1 MTNHFLSILKVSV
14 VCFITLTSIHGQAQT
29 TYPNK
34 PIKLVITW
42 PVGGF
47 ADTLGRAL
55 ATQMSTLLGQQVVV
69 ENRGGANGMI
79 GADVVAKSAPDGYT
93 LMVIHN
99 AIAINQTLY
108 PKLPYDAVRDFAQ
121 VALVGVTTNTLVVHP
136 ALPVKNTKE
145 LIALAK
151 SKPDALN
158 YASTGA
164 GGTSH
169 LAMEY
174 FRLST
179 GTKIVHIPYKG
190 TAPALTDMVA
200 GQTQVMISAL
210 PGTVPFINAKRLIAL
225 ATSGAKRSVFLPNL
239 PTLAEAGVKDYEFD
253 TWYGMHAP
261 IKVPRDIIVRLNQE
275 MLKALQL
282 PDIKERMASLGADI
296 VGALEIAR
304 LLGCGTL
311 ANEGFDAR
319 GVAAL
324 HDLACIGW
332 DASAQ
337 DDHLLGT
344 EASAPLILTGEA
356 CQDFCIRSGE
366 PDAVTLDGG
375 LAALLVDGLVLVDA
389 HQRAHHRHPAGFA
402 AQGVA
407 GTYRQRLEQRLET
420 QTRGISD
427 LGPAGAVQQRAAE
440 PVQIPDPDIRL
451 GHGLHHGAAHP
462 HVPLTQGGGDRH
474 RKRRA
479 V

>member
-1 MTNHFLSILKVSV
+1 MQSLF
-14 VCFITLTSIHGQAQT
+14 
-29 TYPNK
+29 
-34 PIKLVITW
+34 
-42 PVGGF
+42 
-47 ADTLGRAL
+47 AL
-55 ATQMSTLLGQQVVV
+55 ALVCAGPALAQNYPTKTIRIIVPFTPGGGNDISARFIAQQLTEAFKHSVIV
-69 ENRGGANGMI
+69 ENRPGAGSTVGTDM
-79 GADVVAKSAPDGYT
+79 VAKSAPDGYT

-210 PGTVPFINAKRLIAL
+210 PGTMPFIGAKRLVAL
-225 ATSGAKRSVFLPNL
+225 ATSGAKRSAFLPNL

-261 IKVPRDIIVRLNQE
+261 IKVPRDIIVRLNGAIV
-275 MLKALQL
+275 KALAIPEVKQQ
-282 PDIKERMASLGADI
+282 
-296 VGALEIAR
+296 
-304 LLGCGTL
+304 L
-311 ANEGFDAR
+311 ANQG
-319 GVAAL
+319 
-324 HDLACIGW
+324 I
-332 DASAQ
+332 
-337 DDHLLGT
+337 
-344 EASAPLILTGEA
+344 EASSATPEA
-356 CQDFCIRSGE
+356 FTSYVRAEIEKMGRIIKASGARPE
-366 PDAVTLDGG
+366 
-375 LAALLVDGLVLVDA
+375 
-389 HQRAHHRHPAGFA
+389 
-402 AQGVA
+402 
-407 GTYRQRLEQRLET
+407 
-420 QTRGISD
+420 
-427 LGPAGAVQQRAAE
+427 
-440 PVQIPDPDIRL
+440 
-451 GHGLHHGAAHP
+451 
-462 HVPLTQGGGDRH
+462 
-474 RKRRA
+474 
-479 V
+479 

>member
-1 MTNHFLSILKVSV
+1 MKKFDSAMQSL
-14 VCFITLTSIHGQAQT
+14 F
-29 TYPNK
+29 
-34 PIKLVITW
+34 
-42 PVGGF
+42 
-47 ADTLGRAL
+47 AL
-55 ATQMSTLLGQQVVV
+55 ALVCAGPALAQNYPTKTIRIIVPFTPGGGNDISARFIAQQLTEAFKHSVIV
-69 ENRGGANGMI
+69 ENRPGAGSTVGTDM
-79 GADVVAKSAPDGYT
+79 VAKSAPDGYT

-210 PGTVPFINAKRLIAL
+210 PGTMPFIGAKRLVAL
-225 ATSGAKRSVFLPNL
+225 ATSGGKRSAFLPNL

-261 IKVPRDIIVRLNQE
+261 IKVPRDIIVRLNGAIV
-275 MLKALQL
+275 KALAIPEVKQQ
-282 PDIKERMASLGADI
+282 
-296 VGALEIAR
+296 
-304 LLGCGTL
+304 L
-311 ANEGFDAR
+311 ANQG
-319 GVAAL
+319 
-324 HDLACIGW
+324 I
-332 DASAQ
+332 
-337 DDHLLGT
+337 
-344 EASAPLILTGEA
+344 EASSATPEA
-356 CQDFCIRSGE
+356 FTSYVRAEIEKMGKIIKASGARPE
-366 PDAVTLDGG
+366 
-375 LAALLVDGLVLVDA
+375 
-389 HQRAHHRHPAGFA
+389 
-402 AQGVA
+402 
-407 GTYRQRLEQRLET
+407 
-420 QTRGISD
+420 
-427 LGPAGAVQQRAAE
+427 
-440 PVQIPDPDIRL
+440 
-451 GHGLHHGAAHP
+451 
-462 HVPLTQGGGDRH
+462 
-474 RKRRA
+474 
-479 V
+479 